1 MSTSEDRTK
10 EFETLALLGEGSF
23 GAVYRS
29 RHKSSNAIVAVKI
42 IPYPT
47 SNGADGHSEADKIM
61 SEIDIL
67 ARCDSPFIVGY
78 YECLKKKPVKRL
90 DNGEMWIV
98 MEYCEGGSMSDII
111 EQSGGLHSYTEGEDV
126 VRSVCASIVLG
137 LEYLHGVVN
146 ICHRDIKCGNVLLT
160 TDGHVKL
167 ADFGVSAELTNT
179 LNKRQT
185 FVGSPFWMAPEVI
198 KESNYDGRADVWS
211 LGITC
216 IEMGEGHPPHA
227 NLHPLRAIFVIPTK
241 PAPTLSDPDV
251 WSPEM
256 TDFIKCCCKKDPNQR
271 YDSALLASH
280 TFVKREVNELRA
292 VNQLRMSRSNGFSK
306 GGVSKKYAK
315 IAEQNNRPPG
325 LPALQRFMEKMI
337 KQTVSPQQPMEVNDK
352 EALDKSG
359 HSHSSSLKNKEGVC
373 LFPMTDMDIRNE
385 NNTKTIERKDSNSHL
400 RTDGSD
406 DHPGTSKQIP
416 SVDATKGSNQS
427 FPKNSDRYESDSHG
441 DETERNRLGPS
452 SNLNKPLSGHN
463 DSTLEAN
470 HQSSQSEKF
479 YYFSPNSEQYNQI
492 PKISE
497 IDPILQ
503 KDIKF
508 RDELSKLSKTFQTKL
523 SSLRVAHELAQQQL
537 ITEFKLRNSVP
548 IDVTSLM
555 MKASD
560 TRQAEDE
567 NREMMKNSSHSS
579 FIDGV
584 RKNFDKIDGRL
595 PTSPDKE
602 MHVGKPNNSPT
613 TSQTSQPKKSATSA
627 LRYFSSQKK
636 EKRQNANPAI

>member
-1 MSTSEDRTK
+1 M
-10 EFETLALLGEGSF
+10 
-23 GAVYRS
+23 
-29 RHKSSNAIVAVKI
+29 
-42 IPYPT
+42 
-47 SNGADGHSEADKIM
+47 DGHSEADKIM

-78 YECLKKKPVKRL
+78 YECLKKAPVKRL

-126 VRSVCASIVLG
+126 IRSICASIVLG

-198 KESNYDGRADVWS
+198 RESHYDGRADVWS

-216 IEMGEGHPPHA
+216 IEMAEGHPPHA

-241 PAPTLSDPDV
+241 PAPTLADPDV

-256 TDFIKCCCKKDPNQR
+256 IDFIKCCCKKDPSQR

-280 TFVKREVNELRA
+280 TFVKREVNELRS
-292 VNQLRMSRSNGFSK
+292 VNQARMSRSNGFSK
-306 GGVSKKYAK
+306 GGVSRKYAK
-315 IAEQNNRPPG
+315 IADQINRPPG

-337 KQTVSPQQPMEVNDK
+337 KHSSVSPQQPMEVNGK
-352 EALDKSG
+352 ESLDKSD
-359 HSHSSSLKNKEGVC
+359 HSHTNSFKNKEGVC

-385 NNTKTIERKDSNSHL
+385 PSTKESTTESKDSNALL

-406 DHPGTSKQIP
+406 DYPGASKQTIP
-416 SVDATKGSNQS
+416 AGVTKGPHQS
-427 FPKNSDRYESDSHG
+427 SAKNSDQYESDSYG
-441 DETERNRLGPS
+441 EETERNNRRLT
-452 SNLNKPLSGHN
+452 SNPNKPLTDHN
-463 DSTLEAN
+463 DTTSASN
-470 HQSSQSEKF
+470 HQSLQPENF

-492 PKISE
+492 PKINE

-508 RDELSKLSKTFQTKL
+508 RDELSKLSKTFETKL

-537 ITEFKLRNSVP
+537 VTEFKLRNSVP

-560 TRQAEDE
+560 TRQAEED
-567 NREMMKNSSHSS
+567 NREIMKNSSHSS

-595 PTSPDKE
+595 ASSPDKE
-602 MHVGKPNNSPT
+602 MYVGKPNNSPKNLP
-613 TSQTSQPKKSATSA
+613 TSQPKKSATSA
-627 LRYFSSQKK
+627 LRYFTSQKK